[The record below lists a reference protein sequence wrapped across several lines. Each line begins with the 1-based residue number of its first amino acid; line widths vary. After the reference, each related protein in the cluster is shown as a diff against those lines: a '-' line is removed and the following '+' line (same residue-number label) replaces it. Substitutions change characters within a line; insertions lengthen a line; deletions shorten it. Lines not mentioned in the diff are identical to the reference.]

1 MFLSLEC
8 LIRRC
13 HTGFSPK
20 CVLSFYITK
29 HINSVFSFG
38 SVQVVSVEVHLGTEV
53 NYSVR
58 YCTRN
63 LRSLPITALWLAA
76 LVNCSSYTPSGH

>member
-1 MFLSLEC
+1 MFLSFEC

-20 CVLSFYITK
+20 CALSFYITK

-38 SVQVVSVEVHLGTEV
+38 SVAAQVVSVEVHLGTEV
-53 NYSVR
+53 N
-58 YCTRN
+58 
-63 LRSLPITALWLAA
+63 
-76 LVNCSSYTPSGH
+76 